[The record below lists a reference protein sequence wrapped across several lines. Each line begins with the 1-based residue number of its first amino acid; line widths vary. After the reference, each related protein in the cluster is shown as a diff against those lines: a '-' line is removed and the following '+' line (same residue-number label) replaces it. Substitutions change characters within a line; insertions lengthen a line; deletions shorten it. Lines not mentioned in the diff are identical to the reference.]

1 MKRFRDKMLEARPE
15 IAERE
20 IEFREKIDLAMQ
32 LRTLRDAANLTQEQV
47 AVRSG
52 MSLETVQACEALT
65 GVMPDQADVALYQA
79 AVQTH
84 PSSD

>member
-20 IEFREKIDLAMQ
+20 IEFRAKIDLAMQ
-32 LRTLRDAANLTQEQV
+32 LRALRDAANLTQDQI

-52 MSLETVQACEALT
+52 LSLKTVEACEALA
-65 GVMPDQADVALYQA
+65 GKMPEPADVALYRA
-79 AVQTH
+79 AIQMR
-84 PSSD
+84 PSAG